1 MPFDSTRSGLGMSRS
16 LVQGVHSALDQ
27 GDHGTA
33 RALIDLGHACICL
46 GAAEARVEEAARVA
60 AEAAA
65 EQQRVHALKTQAEDD
80 RAAADRAGGAV
91 RKADAERAAAE
102 SRAATVRAEAAVL
115 EPGSGP
121 LSQAADSVRA

>member
-16 LVQGVHSALDQ
+16 LVQGVHGALVQ
-27 GDHGTA
+27 GGHGTA
-33 RALIDLGHACICL
+33 RALIDLGHAYICL

-60 AEAAA
+60 AE
-65 EQQRVHALKTQAEDD
+65 QQRVHALKTQAEAD
-80 RAAADRAGGAV
+80 RAAADRAGAAA
-91 RKADAERAAAE
+91 RKADAERAATE

>member
-1 MPFDSTRSGLGMSRS
+1 MSRS
-16 LVQGVHSALDQ
+16 LGQGAHSAWAQ

-33 RALIDLGHACICL
+33 RALIGLGHACIRL
-46 GAAEARVEEAARVA
+46 AAADARAEEAARVA

-65 EQQRVHALKTQAEDD
+65 EQQRSHALETQAEAD
-80 RAAADRAGGAV
+80 RVDADRAGAAA
-91 RKADAERAAAE
+91 READAERAAAE
-102 SRAATVRAEAAVL
+102 SRAATARAEAAVP